1 MLERE
6 GCICFLAAPTRIRQ
20 HSESSALNKLI
31 LMSRDANLEDKYAT
45 VQNTSYLKSAL
56 TARLRK
62 RLCKLE

>member
-6 GCICFLAAPTRIRQ
+6 GCICFLAASTRIRQ
-20 HSESSALNKLI
+20 HSESSAQNKLI